1 MLPQNSL
8 ASPVNPGLPLSAAV
22 QNIIPGGSVPNLDQR
37 NVNDISRNLNDP
49 QIFPHFGNAFN
60 LQNQLGGFENAL
72 NIQNRFREFA
82 QPEQPEWQEEAN
94 RWNRHTEPPLSI
106 ERNLPPWLTNTFSDR
121 FRSPFI
127 NGFNNLRNDPI
138 LDIPFEKRNNEVN
151 HKTISTLTENIE
163 IPSDK
168 DLEHFRDIKNHV
180 PENTDFVSKSRVPQL
195 GNINRQREL
204 LVGPTI
210 PKIDVMQHLD
220 DLSMILDD
228 VFMKQVPKISCS
240 LRLYPLYKRV
250 MVNMVKELFKK
261 VQPNERLFSMLWRD
275 LRICGHFKSSKTD
288 KLVKKLHRY
297 DRKKSKDN
305 SDEKPGSIIPKNVI
319 KKRKYL
325 EKVLSKRYRQFVSTR
340 KPFLRRKSK
349 FRSGS
354 SSHDSS
360 QSEESRSSEES
371 KPRRERYP
379 KSWKR
384 DRSGAKR
391 FSRFKNENKSFGQDS
406 SDQSD

>member
-8 ASPVNPGLPLSAAV
+8 SSPLNPGLPLSAAV
-22 QNIIPGGSVPNLDQR
+22 RNIMPGGFVPNFGQS
-37 NVNDISRNLNDP
+37 NINDISRNLNNP
-49 QIFPHFGNAFN
+49 QLFPQFGNAFN

-72 NIQNRFREFA
+72 NIQNQLGAFP
-82 QPEQPEWQEEAN
+82 QGEQPKWQEEIN

-121 FRSPFI
+121 FSSPFI
-127 NGFNNLRNDPI
+127 NGFNNQRNDPI
-138 LDIPFEKRNNEVN
+138 MNIPFEKTNNQVN
-151 HKTISTLTENIE
+151 PKIISTVTENIE

-168 DLEHFRDIKNHV
+168 DLVHFRDFKKHIA
-180 PENTDFVSKSRVPQL
+180 EN
-195 GNINRQREL
+195 NRQNGQF
-204 LVGPTI
+204 VGPAL
-210 PKIDVMQHLD
+210 PKIDVLQHLD

-250 MVNMVKELFKK
+250 MVNMVREFFKK

-288 KLVKKLHRY
+288 KLVKKLQRY
-297 DRKKSKDN
+297 DRKKSKYD
-305 SDEKPGSIIPKNVI
+305 SDEKSGSIIPKNVI

-325 EKVLSKRYRQFVSTR
+325 EKALSKRYMQFVSTR
-340 KPFLRRKSK
+340 KTFLRRESKS
-349 FRSGS
+349 RGGS

-360 QSEESRSSEES
+360 QSSESVSSEES
-371 KPRRERYP
+371 GPKKERYP
-379 KSWKR
+379 KNWKR
-384 DRSGAKR
+384 DRSGVQGYPR
-391 FSRFKNENKSFGQDS
+391 LKNGNKSEYYGQDS